1 MQYRI
6 RNGDQLIGTVNNK
19 QYQVTGL
26 TPNTSYAFSVAA
38 FNELRES
45 SKGTATVKTRGLQ
58 INVPTQLSTGA
69 TYNFTYEEYALGL
82 VPIGNEPSGMFGGG
96 NKQTVPAKVVSSGP
110 TSVLEITSTF
120 NLMKDNLTMKQ
131 IDDGSFAVYD
141 GYRALFF
148 DERNEING
156 RFN

>member
-26 TPNTSYAFSVAA
+26 TPNTAYNLSVVS
-38 FNELRES
+38 FNGFRES
-45 SKGTATVKTRGLQ
+45 PGASLTVKTRGIQ
-58 INVPTQLSTGA
+58 VKVPVSLTTGA
-69 TYNFTYEEYALGL
+69 TVSLVYLEYALGL
-82 VPIGNEPSGMFGGG
+82 VPIGTEPSGMFGGG
-96 NKQTVPAKVVSSGP
+96 NRQILPAKVVSSANGVS
-110 TSVLEITSTF
+110 TIEITTSF

-141 GYRALFF
+141 GYKALFLQRK
-148 DERNEING
+148 E
-156 RFN
+156 